1 MQQPARTSRKGV
13 FGELKIEKVT
23 KNKKKRRVKTL
34 NKVREL
40 KWRNKE

>member
-13 FGELKIEKVT
+13 FGELKNREG
-23 KNKKKRRVKTL
+23 NKKDKKRVKTL

-40 KWRNKE
+40 KWRNKD